1 MIPLA
6 FFASVFISTVRQA
19 GVCGGGRVWRVWRGE
34 GGDGGGV
41 ERGGRGEG
49 REGTVVQGGG
59 DVNVVGVIS
68 IYNNQNALCSMR
80 SACVCHSEYW
90 HADLCGGDDGGQ
102 PPR

>member
-1 MIPLA
+1 MCAVLFLLYSISMIPLA

-49 REGTVVQGGG
+49 REGGGRGEGREGGG
-59 DVNVVGVIS
+59 
-68 IYNNQNALCSMR
+68 
-80 SACVCHSEYW
+80 E
-90 HADLCGGDDGGQ
+90 GGDGGAGW
-102 PPR
+102 RGC